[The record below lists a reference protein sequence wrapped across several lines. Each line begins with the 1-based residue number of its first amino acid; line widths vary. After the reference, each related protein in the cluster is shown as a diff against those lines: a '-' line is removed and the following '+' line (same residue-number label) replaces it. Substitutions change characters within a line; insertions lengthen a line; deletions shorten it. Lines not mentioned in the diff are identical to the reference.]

1 MATIL
6 KKKKRKQNS
15 VIQMD
20 CKEMANEML
29 RLRSLRP
36 SLHEFAY
43 TKYISLLSL
52 RFSQEA
58 VFRKPC
64 GRFKSSVANRQ
75 LLSTC
80 AATRSAGLF
89 YIKQYGNTW
98 SARKMSNK
106 DIPSLACYYAIT
118 YQPVPVSYPLRNV
131 PCLLRSCARQRT
143 RERKEEKRKEA
154 EESMV

>member
-6 KKKKRKQNS
+6 KKKKKKTEFSNS
-15 VIQMD
+15 NGLQRNGKWNVASAFFTSFVARV
-20 CKEMANEML
+20 C
-29 RLRSLRP
+29 
-36 SLHEFAY
+36 Y